1 VPPDDPRYRRY
12 VEPAADQEDVPA
24 VELPKGDVTEG
35 LIRIGGTVRRPH
47 QPQSW
52 AVAGYLDHLERA
64 GFDGS
69 PRFLG
74 RDAEGRDVLTF
85 LEGEVAGD
93 PPEPWATTSELLVSV
108 ATLLRR
114 LHEASAGYLADVAFA
129 APYGSVWH
137 RDRLRVDG
145 AGPPL
150 PPPETIS
157 HNDVTQQNVVVREG
171 VAVGLVDFDLAG
183 PASRLLDVV
192 NTAMWWVPLRHPADL
207 APHWQVLDVPARLG
221 MFADAYGLDRER
233 RERFVPLALERA
245 AAGRARMRA
254 AAEQLGGG
262 WARMWDEGV
271 GDVILRRQ
279 EWLVRQRAAL
289 EAALLS

>member
-1 VPPDDPRYRRY
+1 MSSDDPRHRRY
-12 VEPAADQEDVPA
+12 VEPDTDAEDATP

-35 LIRIGGTVRRPH
+35 VVRIGGTVRRPH

-85 LEGEVAGD
+85 LAGDVASD
-93 PPEPWATTSELLVSV
+93 PPEPWATTPELLVSV
-108 ATLLRR
+108 AVLLRR

-129 APYGSVWH
+129 APYGSVWQ
-137 RDRLRVDG
+137 RDRLRVDTS
-145 AGPPL
+145 GPTL
-150 PPPETIS
+150 PPAEIIS
-157 HNDVTQQNVVVREG
+157 HNDVTQQNVVVRDG

-192 NTAMWWVPLRHPADL
+192 NTAMWWVPRRHPADL
-207 APHWQVLDVPARLG
+207 APHWQALDVPARLRG
-221 MFADAYGLDRER
+221 FADAYGLDRER
-233 RERFVPLALERA
+233 RERFVPLAIERA
-245 AAGRARMRA
+245 EAGWARMRA

-271 GDVILRRQ
+271 GDIIERRRA
-279 EWLVRQRAAL
+279 WLAAHRAAL
-289 EAALLS
+289 ASRP

>member
-1 VPPDDPRYRRY
+1 VPSDDPRLRRY
-12 VEPAADQEDVPA
+12 VEPDGDAQPLD
-24 VELPKGDVTEG
+24 LPKGDVTEG
-35 LIRIGGTVRRPH
+35 VVRIGATVRRPH

-52 AVAGYLDHLERA
+52 AVAGYLDHLERV
-64 GFDGS
+64 GFVGS

-74 RDAEGRDVLTF
+74 RDAQGRDVLTF

-93 PPEPWATTSELLVSV
+93 PPEPWATTEDLLVSV
-108 ATLLRR
+108 AVLLRR
-114 LHEASAGYLADVAFA
+114 LHGASAGYLADAGFA
-129 APYGSVWH
+129 APYGSLWH
-137 RDRLRVDG
+137 RDRVRVDA
-145 AGPPL
+145 AGSPP
-150 PPPETIS
+150 PPPEIIS
-157 HNDVTQQNVVVREG
+157 HNDVTQQNVVVRDG

-207 APHWQVLDVPARLG
+207 APHWQALDVPARLR

-233 RERFVPLALERA
+233 RQRFVALAIERA
-245 AAGRARMRA
+245 QAGRARMRA

-279 EWLVRQRAAL
+279 EELVRRRADL